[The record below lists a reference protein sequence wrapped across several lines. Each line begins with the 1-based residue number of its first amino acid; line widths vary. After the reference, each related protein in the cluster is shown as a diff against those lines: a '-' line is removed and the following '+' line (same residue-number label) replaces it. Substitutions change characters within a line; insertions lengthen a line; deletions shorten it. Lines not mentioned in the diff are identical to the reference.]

1 MPRADLW
8 TCPDC
13 GRQFANR
20 NQQHS
25 CVRRSVDDFLAG
37 KSERARALFSSFT
50 EAAFRCGHVTFAPAL
65 TRVGLQARM
74 IFACVNRLSDDRL
87 DAHVVLSRRLEHP
100 RFYKIE
106 SFSPRNHAHYFRIH
120 NVADVDAEVRAWL
133 QEAYAVGEQEH
144 LSR

>member
-8 TCPDC
+8 TCADC

-25 CVRRSVDDFLAG
+25 CVKRTVGDFLAG
-37 KSERARALFSSFT
+37 QTDHARALFSSFT
-50 EAAFRCGHVTFAPAL
+50 EAALACGAVTYAPTL

-74 IFACVNRLSDDRL
+74 IFAAVNRLSDDHL

-106 SFSPRNHAHYFRIH
+106 SISPRNHVHHFRLH
-120 NVADVDAEVRAWL
+120 HVSEVDSDVRAWL
-133 QEAYAVGEQEH
+133 QEAYAVGEQKH

>member
-25 CVRRSVDDFLAG
+25 CVTRTVDDFLAD
-37 KSERARALFSSFT
+37 KSERARALFSAFA
-50 EAAFRCGHVTFAPAL
+50 EAALRCGNVTYAPAL

-74 IFACVNRLSDDRL
+74 IFASINRLSDDHL
-87 DAHVVLSRRLEHP
+87 AAHVVLTRRLDHP
-100 RFYKIE
+100 RFHKID
-106 SFSPRNHAHYFRIH
+106 SISPRCHVHHFRIH
-120 NVADVDAEVRAWL
+120 DVSEVDDDVRAWL
-133 QEAYAVGEQEH
+133 REAYAVGEQEH

>member
-8 TCPDC
+8 TCADC

-25 CVRRSVDDFLAG
+25 CVQRTIEDFLAG
-37 KSERARALFSSFT
+37 KSDHARALFFSFT
-50 EAAFRCGHVTFAPAL
+50 EAALRCGAVTYAPAL

-74 IFACVNRLSDDRL
+74 IFASVNRLSDDRL
-87 DAHVVLSRRLEHP
+87 DAHVVLSRRLEHR

-106 SFSPRNHAHYFRIH
+106 SFSPRSHAHYFRIH
-120 NVADVDAEVRAWL
+120 DVAEVDDEVRAWL

>member
-8 TCPDC
+8 TCADC

-25 CVRRSVDDFLAG
+25 CVQRTVADFLAG
-37 KSERARALFSSFT
+37 HTDQARALFARFT
-50 EAAFRCGHVTFAPAL
+50 EAALACGAVTFAPAL

-74 IFACVNRLSDDRL
+74 IFASVNRLSDDSL

-106 SFSPRNHAHYFRIH
+106 SISPRNHVHHFRIH
-120 NVADVDAEVRAWL
+120 QVAEIDADVRAWL
-133 QEAYAVGEQEH
+133 QEAYAVGEQRH